1 MLNNTLVR
9 TNESESDDVANNDD
23 HTRPENFVNVNCALN
38 APLMLISIVGNSL
51 VLAAILRTPSLRSP
65 STVFLS
71 NLAVSDLLVGL
82 VLQPVFIAHLLK
94 ASVLLEHAYST
105 LSLLACGVS
114 LGTITAISVDRFLA
128 LHYHLRYPNL
138 MTIRRA
144 LYTSATIWFICFLLS
159 CLHLWSQEKHLIAVT
174 VSIAL
179 CILVSTFSY
188 IKIYR
193 IVRQHLTHINAQKQ
207 AVDCFNT
214 QRNENNLN
222 IIQSRKTTLN
232 TFIYYVCMMLCYTP
246 VFVSALTRA
255 LLPAYWTKAWALT
268 DTVAFLNSSIN
279 PFLYCWRTHE
289 LRRAVL
295 KTLRVFFILFSR
307 KQQGGNIS

>member
-1 MLNNTLVR
+1 MLNYTLVLK
-9 TNESESDDVANNDD
+9 NESESDDLPNINTDDDYPQPNNV
-23 HTRPENFVNVNCALN
+23 VNANCALN
-38 APLMLISIVGNSL
+38 APLMLISIVGNCL

-65 STVFLS
+65 SAIFLC

-82 VLQPVFIAHLLK
+82 VLQPVFIAHLLTP
-94 ASVLLEHAYST
+94 SVSLEHAYST

-114 LGTITAISVDRFLA
+114 LGTMTAISVDRLMA

-144 LYTSATIWFICFLLS
+144 LYTSATIWFICLLLS
-159 CLHLWSQEKHLIAVT
+159 CLHFWSQNTHLTAVV

-193 IVRQHLTHINAQKQ
+193 IVRQHQTLIHAQQQ
-207 AVDCFNT
+207 AVDCSNT
-214 QRNENNLN
+214 QRNATNLN
-222 IIQSRKTTLN
+222 VIQSKKSTVN
-232 TFIYYVCMMLCYTP
+232 TFIYYVCMILCYTP

-255 LLPAYWTKAWALT
+255 LFPAYWTKAWALT
-268 DTVAFLNSSIN
+268 DTVAFMNSSIN

-289 LRRAVL
+289 LRSAVL
-295 KTLRVFFILFSR
+295 KTLRAFFNCFCEL
-307 KQQGGNIS
+307 